1 MYQLP
6 ACVADLDLMGDLRKE
21 GINQEDI
28 AYILV
33 TSAEAVVPV
42 HRSVMPGGLRNTPK
56 FSPKDCRMYISIRGI
71 TCHVWNGMHD
81 KSDNL
86 LLRPQTSGRVC
97 DLDAEHLCTKGNG
110 WVMRVRSMPW
120 IKLTVRG

>member
-1 MYQLP
+1 VYQLP
-6 ACVADLDLMGDLRKE
+6 ACVADLDLMGDVREE
-21 GINQEDI
+21 GINQENI
-28 AYILV
+28 AYILG
-33 TSAEAVVPV
+33 TSAAGSCGPSISHARAYITRTKIQPRKWSHV
-42 HRSVMPGGLRNTPK
+42 
-56 FSPKDCRMYISIRGI
+56 YISIRGI

-97 DLDAEHLCTKGNG
+97 DLDAEHLCTKGNAC
-110 WVMRVRSMPW
+110 VTKVSPMPW